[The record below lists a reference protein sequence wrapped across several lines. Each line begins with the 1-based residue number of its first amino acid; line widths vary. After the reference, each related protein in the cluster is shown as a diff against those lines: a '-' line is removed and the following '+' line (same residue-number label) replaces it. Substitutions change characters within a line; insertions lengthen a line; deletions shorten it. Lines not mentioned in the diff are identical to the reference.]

1 MVRRHAAIA
10 SGSILLA
17 LAFSSSAY
25 AQDPPTEAETPA
37 HISLVEGVAVLE
49 RDGSTDNAPANMVL
63 LAGDRIRT
71 RIGRVEIL
79 FADGSTL
86 HLDHNSAIDLQSDEL
101 VRLLDGRIRLS
112 IPALARDVSYRID
125 GPHAWAQISQPG
137 EYRAAVIQ
145 NAGASELEFAVLR
158 GSAELTNEGGRTTLR
173 AGERAFARADAAPS
187 HPYVFNSA
195 SWDPFDRWSEARR
208 SERLGVSTQYL
219 PAEVRSYAGTLD
231 RYGSWEYE
239 ASYGYVWY
247 PRVDYGW
254 RPYYHGRWSS
264 LRPYGWT
271 WIGSDPWGWPTHHY
285 GRWGVSTRGSW
296 YWIPG
301 RSWSPAWVSWG
312 HAPGYVSWC
321 PLGFN
326 NRPVFQI
333 GVGGHFGY
341 DPWRAWTVIPQRD
354 FGVGFVH
361 RRVLV
366 GSAIDAR
373 TRSAFTYGDRAP
385 IITGHAVSRG
395 SSAAPIRVAGTA
407 TARRDT
413 APLLTNR
420 GTATPNALRSTAPTR
435 VIDMTR
441 RPSSSPGDDRLEVG
455 RERTTPDR
463 PLIRSERV
471 VGSTRPAPP
480 TVEYRSTSRR
490 PTHSQ
495 HRILSNSGRVSGGD
509 SAELLPSTSGVSPR
523 SIVRLRGRTRKS
535 IRSTPIHAGSSD
547 ASRGPNAR
555 RLPVS
560 RSVRRRRAL
569 ARSEALPRHGPRHH
583 QLRHRHQLR
592 HLPERAHDLEATRH
606 LGAQRSGALEGG
618 ETA

>member
-1 MVRRHAAIA
+1 MVRRHAVIA

-17 LAFSSSAY
+17 IAFSSSAY

-101 VRLLDGRIRLS
+101 VRLLDGRVRLS

-187 HPYVFNSA
+187 HAYVFNSA

-219 PAEVRSYAGTLD
+219 PAEVRPYAGTLD

-239 ASYGYVWY
+239 SSYGYVWY

-285 GRWGVSTRGSW
+285 GRWGFSARGSW

-407 TARRDT
+407 TARRGT

-420 GTATPNALRSTAPTR
+420 GTATPDALRSTAPTR

-441 RPSSSPGDDRLEVG
+441 RPSSSPGDDRSDVG

-471 VGSTRPAPP
+471 EGSTRPAPP
-480 TVEYRSTSRR
+480 TVEYGLPREDRR
-490 PTHSQ
+490 
-495 HRILSNSGRVSGGD
+495 
-509 SAELLPSTSGVSPR
+509 
-523 SIVRLRGRTRKS
+523 
-535 IRSTPIHAGSSD
+535 IRSTEPSAIRDGYPAGLSRTPGIYDRRQPAVDRSTPRQPAEEYSIYANPRGIERRQPGAERPAPSGQPVGPPPQGSRPERGAAPTRSAPPRCPPPSAAPPSGARSRPGGD
-547 ASRGPNAR
+547 APSRGHSGQAPWR
-555 RLPVS
+555 R
-560 RSVRRRRAL
+560 
-569 ARSEALPRHGPRHH
+569 G
-583 QLRHRHQLR
+583 
-592 HLPERAHDLEATRH
+592 
-606 LGAQRSGALEGG
+606 
-618 ETA
+618 

>member
-1 MVRRHAAIA
+1 MVRRIAVVA
-10 SGSILLA
+10 SGSFLLA
-17 LAFSSSAY
+17 LAFSIPAF
-25 AQDPPTEAETPA
+25 AQDTSREAQAPA
-37 HISLVEGVAVLE
+37 HISLVEGVAILE
-49 RDGSTDNAPANMVL
+49 RDGGTDDAPANMPL

-71 RIGRVEIL
+71 RAGRVEIL

-101 VRLLDGRIRLS
+101 VRLLDGRVRLS
-112 IPALARDVSYRID
+112 IPARARDVSYRID

-158 GSAELTNEGGRTTLR
+158 GAAELMNEDGRTTLR
-173 AGERAFARADAAPS
+173 AGERAFARADRAPS

-208 SERLGVSTQYL
+208 TERLGISTQYL
-219 PAEVRSYAGTLD
+219 PDEVRPYAGALD

-239 ASYGYVWY
+239 SSYGYVWY

-285 GRWGVSTRGSW
+285 GRWGFSTRGSW

-301 RSWSPAWVSWG
+301 RAWSPAWVSWA

-333 GVGGHFGY
+333 VAGGHFGH

-366 GSAIDAR
+366 GSAIDVR
-373 TRSAFTYGDRAP
+373 TRSAFTYRDSAP
-385 IITGHAVSRG
+385 IVTGHAVSRG
-395 SSAAPIRVAGTA
+395 APVAPIRVAGTA
-407 TARRDT
+407 GAR
-413 APLLTNR
+413 R
-420 GTATPNALRSTAPTR
+420 GTAALLTTRGTVTQDASRSTAPNG
-435 VIDMTR
+435 VIDLTR
-441 RPSSSPGDDRLEVG
+441 RPAPSSADDRSGVS
-455 RERTTPDR
+455 RERTTPVR
-463 PLIRSERV
+463 PLVRSERGERSIRPAQPAV
-471 VGSTRPAPP
+471 EYVGSREDRRIRTSEPSAVRDGYPAGLSRTPGLNDRRPPSDDGSIRRQPSNDRLIYANPRAIEGRQPSDDRSIYSIPRTIERRQPGADRPAPSGSPAAAPPQGSRPVGAAP
-480 TVEYRSTSRR
+480 TRSAPPPSAAPGPRSR
-490 PTHSQ
+490 P
-495 HRILSNSGRVSGGD
+495 SGG
-509 SAELLPSTSGVSPR
+509 
-523 SIVRLRGRTRKS
+523 RGRS
-535 IRSTPIHAGSSD
+535 
-547 ASRGPNAR
+547 
-555 RLPVS
+555 
-560 RSVRRRRAL
+560 
-569 ARSEALPRHGPRHH
+569 
-583 QLRHRHQLR
+583 
-592 HLPERAHDLEATRH
+592 
-606 LGAQRSGALEGG
+606 
-618 ETA
+618 

>member
-1 MVRRHAAIA
+1 M
-10 SGSILLA
+10 
-17 LAFSSSAY
+17 
-25 AQDPPTEAETPA
+25 
-37 HISLVEGVAVLE
+37 
-49 RDGSTDNAPANMVL
+49 
-63 LAGDRIRT
+63 
-71 RIGRVEIL
+71 
-79 FADGSTL
+79 
-86 HLDHNSAIDLQSDEL
+86 
-101 VRLLDGRIRLS
+101 
-112 IPALARDVSYRID
+112 
-125 GPHAWAQISQPG
+125 
-137 EYRAAVIQ
+137 
-145 NAGASELEFAVLR
+145 LR

-187 HPYVFNSA
+187 HAYVFNSA

-219 PAEVRSYAGTLD
+219 PAEVRPYAGTLD

-239 ASYGYVWY
+239 SSYGYVWY

-385 IITGHAVSRG
+385 VITGHAVSRG

-407 TARRDT
+407 TARRGT

-420 GTATPNALRSTAPTR
+420 GTAIQTLPAQPRRLASSTSRAAHRPHPP
-435 VIDMTR
+435 VIART
-441 RPSSSPGDDRLEVG
+441 SG
-455 RERTTPDR
+455 RDRTTPDR

-471 VGSTRPAPP
+471 ERSARPAAA
-480 TVEYRSTSRR
+480 VEYGLPRQDR
-490 PTHSQ
+490 
-495 HRILSNSGRVSGGD
+495 RILAPNPQQSGTG
-509 SAELLPSTSGVSPR
+509 
-523 SIVRLRGRTRKS
+523 
-535 IRSTPIHAGSSD
+535 IR
-547 ASRGPNAR
+547 
-555 RLPVS
+555 
-560 RSVRRRRAL
+560 
-569 ARSEALPRHGPRHH
+569 
-583 QLRHRHQLR
+583 RHQ
-592 HLPERAHDLEATRH
+592 PN
-606 LGAQRSGALEGG
+606 S
-618 ETA
+618 